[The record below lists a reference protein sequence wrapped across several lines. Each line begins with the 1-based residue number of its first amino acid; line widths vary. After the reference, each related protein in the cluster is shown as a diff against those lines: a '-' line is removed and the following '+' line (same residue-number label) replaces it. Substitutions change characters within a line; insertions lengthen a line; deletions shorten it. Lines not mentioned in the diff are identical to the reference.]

1 MNQPTDGAGPRTS
14 DRTPERAPDQRS
26 RLAQALETIGRLRTM
41 VEDQRAALH
50 SPVAVIGVGC
60 RFPGG
65 ADSPERMWDLLRDGV
80 DAIGPFP
87 RDRWDTDP
95 YYDPDPEAP
104 AKAYVVEGGFLD
116 SADTFDAQ
124 LFGIAPGEAL
134 GMDPQQRIA
143 LEVAWEALERA
154 GIPHDS
160 LDGSRT
166 GVYIGASTSDYVRLR
181 QQYGDPAAIDGYQ
194 LLGENSFIAGRIAHT
209 FGLRGPAQVVDTAC
223 SSSLVAVHQACQAL
237 RLGETDLALAG
248 GVNVILS
255 PYGFVLVSKAGAV
268 SPDARCKAFDASADG
283 YARGEGCGLV
293 VLKRLS
299 DAVADGD
306 RVLAVIRGSAV
317 NHDGH
322 ASGISVPSG
331 KAQQEVIRAALAD
344 AGVTADR
351 IGYVEAHGTGTAL
364 GDPIELRSLETVL
377 GTGRSADHPVYVGS
391 VKTNVGHLEAAAG
404 IAGLIKSVL
413 AVGHGEIPAS
423 LHFRTPNPN
432 VDWDALHLRVAAE
445 HTPWP
450 SDGQPRTA
458 GLSSFGASGTNV
470 HLVIEEP
477 PAMTTEQPEPDPR
490 PGRQAEVF
498 VASARSE
505 PALRELSLRWADFLR
520 ANPATPLDSVARTIA
535 AGRSPQQ
542 VRAAFTAR
550 DTASLAD
557 RLHDFGT
564 GDGGPAPRRAQAA
577 HRVKTAFMFTGQGA
591 QFAGMGRELYE
602 AEPVFRQ
609 ALERCAEIVDPV
621 LDRPL
626 LEVVHPVEPDGSLD
640 RTGYTQPAL
649 FAVEFALAELW
660 ASWGVRPAAV
670 IGHSVGEYAA
680 ACVAGAVDL
689 EDALG
694 LIALRARLMESVTA
708 PGAMLAVQLDA
719 QAAER
724 AIGSRADLVAVAAVN
739 GPQDTVLSGDADAI
753 AEIRAEL
760 AREGVTA
767 KPLTVSHA
775 FHSPLLDPVLAPLE
789 EAAAKITFREPR
801 VPLISNL
808 TGRPLDRATLADPG
822 YWARHARQPVRFH
835 DGVLALR
842 ETGVGAFVEIGPGR
856 TLLGLAARALPDP
869 DLLWL
874 PSLRRGRPEAEQVL
888 GSLGALHAWG
898 VPVDWSRVHPATA
911 DRHVP
916 LPTYAFQRLRLD
928 FPLADG
934 TSPVLPGPGGA
945 VADPEAADYPQYAVE
960 WRRSP
965 RAGRAADPAGR
976 TLLFTDTTGVGE
988 RLAAELSSLGGECVL
1003 ARIGDGPAGLPGA
1016 RSVPAGDPAALRAL
1030 LADVGPVDRIVHLAA
1045 LDAPGGD
1052 KTTVEDLARARVTGP
1067 ETVVHLIQAL
1077 AEGAAQAPPGSASE
1091 AATAGARPPR
1101 LWLVTRGAQA
1111 TGEEEAPEGLAG
1123 SLLTGLAKVVSLEHA
1138 DLWGGAVDLDPQGG
1152 AADSGAAELAE
1163 ELLLGD
1169 EDDEVAYRGGA
1180 RLVPR
1185 LIRSGPPADDAPRL
1199 QVTGDGSYLI
1209 TGGLGGLGLTLAEW
1223 LVGLGARH
1231 LVLTSRAGLPPRQS
1245 WDDPALPAP
1254 VAERVAAIRALETEG
1269 ARVTVAAADV
1279 GDEAG
1284 MAAVLAD
1291 IADSGQ
1297 PLRGVI
1303 HAAGLA
1309 GAQNIAEADPESLH
1323 AVLLPKVEGAWTLHR
1338 LLDGAPLDFFLL
1350 MSSIA
1355 SVWGSA
1361 HLGAYASANR
1371 FLDAL
1376 AAYRRGTGATALSVS
1391 WGPWRVASGLGGD
1404 ELMARLE
1411 ALGLRAIDPETG
1423 LRHLGPLLASD
1434 TAHAVVSGA
1443 DWTTL
1448 GPLLE
1453 SRRARP
1459 LLTEVRADS
1468 AGPGQDQGPSEHLRA
1483 VLDAPADQREPL
1495 LDGYVRT
1502 VLADHLGVALTE
1514 ITDDISLLDLGLDS
1528 LGVTQVIAR
1537 YRADLALRLE
1547 PRPFFEEPA
1556 VHWAR
1561 LLAAEVARQH

>member
-1 MNQPTDGAGPRTS
+1 MNQPTEGAAG
-14 DRTPERAPDQRS
+14 RAADQRS
-26 RLAQALETIGRLRTM
+26 RLTQALETIGRLRTM

-87 RDRWDTDP
+87 RDRWDADP

-209 FGLRGPAQVVDTAC
+209 FGLRGPAQVIDTAC

-268 SPDARCKAFDASADG
+268 SPDGRCKAFDASADG

-299 DAVADGD
+299 DALADGD

-344 AGVTADR
+344 AGVPPER
-351 IGYVEAHGTGTAL
+351 VGYVEAHGTGTAL

-377 GTGRSADHPVYVGS
+377 GAGRPAEQPLRVGS

-404 IAGLIKSVL
+404 IAGLIKCVL
-413 AVGHGEIPAS
+413 ALGHGEIPAS

-432 VDWDALHLRVAAE
+432 VDWTALHLRVAAE

-450 SDGQPRTA
+450 SEGQPRIA

-470 HLVIEEP
+470 HLVVEEP
-477 PAMTTEQPEPDPR
+477 PAMTVPPPEPTEQPR
-490 PGRQAEVF
+490 RQAEVL

-505 PALRELSLRWADFLR
+505 PALRELGLRWADFLR
-520 ANPATPLDSVARTIA
+520 ANPAVPLDAVARTIA

-542 VRAAFTAR
+542 IRAPFTAR
-550 DTASLAD
+550 DTASLAE
-557 RLHDFGT
+557 RLHAFGT
-564 GDGGPAPRRAQAA
+564 GDGGPAPRRAQAV

-591 QFAGMGRELYE
+591 QFAGMGRELW
-602 AEPVFRQ
+602 ASEPVFRE
-609 ALERCAEIVDPV
+609 ALERCAEILAPV

-626 LEVVHPVEPDGSLD
+626 LDVLHPHEADAAEGLID
-640 RTGYTQPAL
+640 RTVHTQPAL
-649 FAVEFALAELW
+649 FAVEYALSELW

-680 ACVAGAVDL
+680 AVVAGALDL
-689 EDALG
+689 EDALA
-694 LIALRARLMESVTA
+694 LIALRARLMESVTE
-708 PGAMLAVQLDA
+708 PGAMLAVSLDA
-719 QAAER
+719 AAAEA
-724 AIGSRADLVAVAAVN
+724 AIGADRAGRVAVAAVN
-739 GPQDTVLSGDADAI
+739 GPRDTVLSGAADAI
-753 AEIRAEL
+753 AAIREEL
-760 AREGVTA
+760 VSDGVQV

-775 FHSPLLDPVLAPLE
+775 FHSPLLDSVLAPLE
-789 EAAAKITFREPR
+789 EAAAKITVREPR
-801 VPLISNL
+801 IPLISNL
-808 TGRPLDRATLADPG
+808 TGRPLDRDTLADPG
-822 YWARHARQPVRFH
+822 YWARHARRPVRFH
-835 DGVLALR
+835 DGLLALR

-856 TLLGLAARALPDP
+856 TLLGLAARTLPDP

-874 PSLRRGRPEAEQVL
+874 PSLRRGVPEAEQVL

-916 LPTYAFQRLRLD
+916 LPTYAFQRLPLR

-934 TSPVLPGPGGA
+934 ASPLLPGPGGLPA
-945 VADPEAADYPQYAVE
+945 AGEAAADHPQYTVV

-976 TLLFTDTTGVGE
+976 TLLFADTTGVAE
-988 RLAAELSSLGGECVL
+988 RLAEELTALGGTCVL
-1003 ARIGDGPAGLPGA
+1003 ARIGDDAAGSPDI
-1016 RSVPAGDPAALRAL
+1016 RSVPAGDRDALRTL
-1030 LADVGPVDRIVHLAA
+1030 LADIGPVDRIVHLAC
-1045 LDAPGGD
+1045 LDTPGGD
-1052 KTTVEDLARARVTGP
+1052 RTGAEELGRARVTGP
-1067 ETVVHLIQAL
+1067 ETVVHLVQAL
-1077 AEGAAQAPPGSASE
+1077 AATGPGAAGE
-1091 AATAGARPPR
+1091 AAGARPPR

-1111 TGEEEAPEGLAG
+1111 TGEEKTPDGLAG
-1123 SLLTGLAKVVSLEHA
+1123 SLLTGLGKVVSLEHA
-1138 DLWGGAVDLDPQGG
+1138 DLWGGTVDLDPAGG
-1152 AADSGAAELAE
+1152 TESGAAELAE

-1185 LIRSGPPADDAPRL
+1185 LIRSEPPADDAPRL
-1199 QVTGDGSYLI
+1199 QVTGDGVYLI

-1223 LVGLGARH
+1223 LVGLGARQ
-1231 LVLTSRAGLPPRQS
+1231 LVLTGRGGLPPRER
-1245 WDDPALPAP
+1245 WDDPALAQP
-1254 VAERVAAIRALETEG
+1254 VADRIAAVRTLEEQG

-1279 GDEAG
+1279 CDEAG
-1284 MAAVLAD
+1284 MAAVLAE
-1291 IADSGQ
+1291 IAVGGL

-1376 AAYRRGTGATALSVS
+1376 AAYRRSGGSTALSVS

-1443 DWTTL
+1443 DWSTL

-1459 LLTEVRADS
+1459 LLTEVRVEPERRD
-1468 AGPGQDQGPSEHLRA
+1468 GGRGPSEHLTA
-1483 VLDAPADQREPL
+1483 VLAAPADDREPL
-1495 LDGYVRT
+1495 LDTYVRT
-1502 VLADHLGVALTE
+1502 VLADHLGVALAE

-1537 YRADLALRLE
+1537 YRADLDLRLE

>member
-1 MNQPTDGAGPRTS
+1 MNQPTDAAAS
-14 DRTPERAPDQRS
+14 RAADQQRS

-50 SPVAVIGVGC
+50 APIAVIGVGC

-194 LLGENSFIAGRIAHT
+194 LLGENSFIAGRVAHT

-223 SSSLVAVHQACQAL
+223 SSSLVAVHQACQSL

-299 DAVADGD
+299 DAQADGD
-306 RVLAVIRGSAV
+306 RVLAVIRGSAI

-331 KAQQEVIRAALAD
+331 KAQQDVIRAALAD
-344 AGVTADR
+344 AGVAPER
-351 IGYVEAHGTGTAL
+351 VGYIEAHGTGTAL
-364 GDPIELRSLETVL
+364 GDPIELRSLEGVL
-377 GTGRSADHPVYVGS
+377 GAGRTSQQPVHVGS

-404 IAGLIKSVL
+404 IAGLIKCVL

-432 VDWDALHLRVAAE
+432 IDWAALHLRVAAE

-450 SDGQPRTA
+450 SDGQPRIA
-458 GLSSFGASGTNV
+458 GLSSFGASGTNA
-470 HLVIEEP
+470 HLVIEEA
-477 PAMTTEQPEPDPR
+477 PAVPLPDASQETPH
-490 PGRQAEVF
+490 RQAEVL

-505 PALRELSLRWADFLR
+505 PALRELTLRWADFLR
-520 ANPATPLDSVARTIA
+520 ANPATPLDAVARTIA

-542 VRAAFTAR
+542 IRAPFTAR
-550 DTASLAD
+550 DTAGLAD
-557 RLHDFGT
+557 RLHAFGT

-577 HRVKTAFMFTGQGA
+577 HRARTAFMFTGQGA
-591 QFAGMGRELYE
+591 QFAGMGSELSA

-609 ALERCAEIVDPV
+609 ALERCAEIADP
-621 LDRPL
+621 LLGRPL
-626 LEVVHPVEPDGSLD
+626 LDILHPDGDDGGSID
-640 RTGYTQPAL
+640 RTVHTQPAL
-649 FAVEFALAELW
+649 FAVEYALAELW

-680 ACVAGAVDL
+680 AVVAGAVDVA
-689 EDALG
+689 DALT
-694 LIALRARLMESVTA
+694 LIALRAKLMESVTE
-708 PGAMLAVQLDA
+708 PGAMLAVSLDA
-719 QAAER
+719 AAARE
-724 AIGSRADLVAVAAVN
+724 AIGQARADRVAVAAVN
-739 GPQDTVLSGDADAI
+739 GPRDTVLSGAADAI
-753 AEIRAEL
+753 AAIRDEL
-760 AREGVTA
+760 ARDGVTV

-789 EAAAKITFREPR
+789 EAAARITVREPR
-801 VPLISNL
+801 IPLISNL

-822 YWARHARQPVRFH
+822 YWVRHARQPVRFH
-835 DGVLALR
+835 DGLLALR

-856 TLLGLAARALPDP
+856 TLLGLAARTLPDP

-874 PSLRRGRPEAEQVL
+874 PSLRRGVPEAEQAL
-888 GSLGALHAWG
+888 ESLGALHAWG
-898 VPVDWSRVHPATA
+898 APVDWTAVHPAGA

-916 LPTYAFQRLRLD
+916 LPTYAFQRLPLR
-928 FPLADG
+928 FPLADD

-945 VADPEAADYPQYAVE
+945 ASAGQADDHPQYTVE

-976 TLLFTDTTGVGE
+976 TLLFADTTGVAE
-988 RLAAELSSLGGECVL
+988 RLARELSALGGESVL
-1003 ARIGDGPAGLPGA
+1003 VRIVDEPGGEAGGWT
-1016 RSVPAGDPAALRAL
+1016 VPAGDPAALRRL
-1030 LADVGPVDRIVHLAA
+1030 LAEVGPVDRIVHLAA
-1045 LDAPGGD
+1045 LDAPAGD
-1052 KTTVEDLARARVTGP
+1052 KTGDDDLARARVTGP
-1067 ETVVHLIQAL
+1067 ETVVHLLQAL
-1077 AEGAAQAPPGSASE
+1077 AERDPEASTGSGP
-1091 AATAGARPPR
+1091 TR

-1111 TGEEEAPEGLAG
+1111 TGEEEAPDGLSGA
-1123 SLLTGLAKVVSLEHA
+1123 LLTGLAKVAGLEHA
-1138 DLWGGAVDLDPQGG
+1138 DLWGGAIDLDPAGDPEG
-1152 AADSGAAELAE
+1152 GAAELAE

-1185 LIRSGPPADDAPRL
+1185 LTRSLPPADDAPTLR
-1199 QVTGDGSYLI
+1199 VDTEGTYLI

-1223 LVGLGARH
+1223 LAGLGARH
-1231 LVLTSRAGLPPRQS
+1231 LVLTGRAGLPPRES
-1245 WDDPALPAP
+1245 WDDPDLPAAA
-1254 VAERVAAIRALETEG
+1254 AERVAAVRTLEERG

-1279 GDEAG
+1279 CDEAG
-1284 MAAVLAD
+1284 MSAVLAG
-1291 IADSGQ
+1291 IAATGQ

-1309 GAQNIAEADPESLH
+1309 GAQNIAEADAESLH
-1323 AVLLPKVEGAWTLHR
+1323 EVLRPKVEGAWTLHR
-1338 LLDGAPLDFFLL
+1338 LLDGTELDFLLL

-1376 AAYRRGTGATALSVS
+1376 AAYRRRTGRTALSVS

-1404 ELMARLE
+1404 DLMARLE

-1423 LRHLGPLLASD
+1423 LAHLGPLLASD

-1443 DWTTL
+1443 DWATL

-1459 LLTEVRADS
+1459 LLTEVRVDA
-1468 AGPGQDQGPSEHLRA
+1468 GQDADRGPSEHLTA
-1483 VLDAPADQREPL
+1483 VLAAPADEREAL
-1495 LDGYVRT
+1495 LDVYVRT
-1502 VLADHLGVALTE
+1502 VLADHLGVALAE

-1561 LLAAEVARQH
+1561 LLTAEVARQH